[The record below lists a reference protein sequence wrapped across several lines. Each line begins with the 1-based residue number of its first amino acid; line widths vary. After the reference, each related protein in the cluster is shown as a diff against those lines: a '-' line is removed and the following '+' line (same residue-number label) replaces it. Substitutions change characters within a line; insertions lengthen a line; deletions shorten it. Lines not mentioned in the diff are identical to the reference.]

1 MDFELAFDKWENCLL
16 KRMRFS
22 TLFICI
28 DAKILPVYIYKFISP
43 PQVKLLFFNIIIKF
57 RKANES

>member
-22 TLFICI
+22 TIFICI
-28 DAKILPVYIYKFISP
+28 DAKILPVYIYKLISP
-43 PQVKLLFFNIIIKF
+43 PQV
-57 RKANES
+57 